1 MKGDF
6 DMKNTSNHF
15 HFGDDNNRDAVKN
28 NSYGEDNKNEEN
40 AWEQGEYHILDTSVN
55 KLDPL
60 EELVDTSSPFV
71 EDMVSLN
78 DKDVSNISPS
88 ITMSITTSREQDAS
102 GEEIY
107 RNRNS
112 GYGNKGKYH
121 EMDSQ
126 KVSAHQM
133 SADGKE
139 DSELAQS
146 SDEEKNPDAKVILIS
161 GMSGA
166 GRSHAAN
173 ALEDM
178 GWYVVD
184 NVPPKILVPLVD
196 MMKKSGTTINKLA
209 AVIDVRSRSYFQD
222 LSEVLAYLEDL
233 AIPHQVIFLEASD
246 RVLIKRYESVRRPHP
261 LQQGERL
268 IEGIKKERHLLS
280 HLKNR
285 ADLLI
290 DTSSL
295 SIHELSTKLYEYL
308 MGTGPETI
316 SVHIFSFG
324 FKYGLPLDPD
334 FVADV
339 RFLPNPYWIDDLRAL
354 TGKDVSVRD
363 YVLNSKGA
371 TEFLQKYSDA
381 LEIAMKGYVREDKH
395 FVTIAIGCT
404 GGQHRSVVMSEALA
418 DIFRARGYIVSVSHR
433 ELPHLFEKHRLE
445 SDKDGKEPHAIS
457 DVFPRASTS

>member
-15 HFGDDNNRDAVKN
+15 HFGNDEEHNTPKDGSCEESHID
-28 NSYGEDNKNEEN
+28 EEN
-40 AWEQGEYHILDTSVN
+40 AWEQVEYHILDTSVN

-60 EELVDTSSPFV
+60 EGPIQVHEAL
-71 EDMVSLN
+71 
-78 DKDVSNISPS
+78 
-88 ITMSITTSREQDAS
+88 
-102 GEEIY
+102 EENFY
-107 RNRNS
+107 RNSTQR
-112 GYGNKGKYH
+112 KK
-121 EMDSQ
+121 EDSHDPGFRQ
-126 KVSAHQM
+126 INTHQM
-133 SADGKE
+133 SAGKKDDIE
-139 DSELAQS
+139 GTLVSSEKDNS
-146 SDEEKNPDAKVILIS
+146 DAKVILIS

-196 MMKKSGTTINKLA
+196 MMTKSGTTINKLA

-280 HLKNR
+280 YLKNR

-316 SVHIFSFG
+316 SIHIFSFG

-339 RFLPNPYWIDDLRAL
+339 RFLPNPYWIDDMRTL
-354 TGKDVSVRD
+354 TGKDVHVRD
-363 YVLNSKGA
+363 YVINSKGA
-371 TEFLQKYSDA
+371 TEFLQNYSDA
-381 LEIAMKGYVREDKH
+381 LEIALKGYIREDKH
-395 FVTIAIGCT
+395 FVTIAVGCT

-433 ELPHLFEKHRLE
+433 ELSHLFEKHRLE
-445 SDKDGKEPHAIS
+445 NDKETKEPHAIS
-457 DVFPRASTS
+457 GVFPRSGTS